1 MVDEDEETRMEAR
14 GLNIPLDGADGGSYT
29 IACACKGTH
38 VSARVHA
45 NGFCAGPGAR
55 GDDCVPYISTLA

>member
-1 MVDEDEETRMEAR
+1 MEAR